1 MSRSELI
8 NSALEV
14 KNNCSEESETS
25 DNEYFYKVCMFEHE
39 YMYKPCVLEEFM
51 KKKTARE
58 KNDQI
63 QKKTLVGLEIF
74 LVVNTNQ
81 WLLMQKVFVAWISI
95 KVMKCFSTIFIQ

>member
-1 MSRSELI
+1 M
-8 NSALEV
+8 N
-14 KNNCSEESETS
+14 TS
-25 DNEYFYKVCMFEHE
+25 TNVCMFEHE

-81 WLLMQKVFVAWISI
+81 WLLMQKAFVAWVSV
-95 KVMKCFSTIFIQ
+95 KVMKFFSTIFIQ

>member
-81 WLLMQKVFVAWISI
+81 WLLMQKAFVAWISI